1 MEKDRIKRR
10 RRAEWRNKA
19 PEKGRIEG
27 RHIAEKSKID
37 ERNSRDR
44 RAEGRLD

>member
-19 PEKGRIEG
+19 PEKGRIGG
-27 RHIAEKSKID
+27 RHIAAEKMKLMR
-37 ERNSRDR
+37 ETVEK
-44 RAEGRLD
+44 EGQKGS